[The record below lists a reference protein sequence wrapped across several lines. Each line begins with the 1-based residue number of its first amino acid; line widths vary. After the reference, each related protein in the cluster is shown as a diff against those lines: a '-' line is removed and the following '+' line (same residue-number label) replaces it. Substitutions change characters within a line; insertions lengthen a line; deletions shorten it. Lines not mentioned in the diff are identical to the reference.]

1 MHAGGVARMH
11 HGSIPRMSGLPPAP
25 ADPRPHAAR
34 FGVTRGL
41 VLGAIVAVA
50 LALLLAP
57 PLHPAAPVELVRL
70 AGASLCTYAVFVLLA
85 WFPLPWLSR
94 KIEALFEDVVGE
106 GETGWYLA
114 VALAHFAL
122 AQSAQV
128 FDDFAAAESMS
139 SLVRETVIQH
149 LIGFS
154 ADSFMNALRAS
165 LWPFFLMHEHGWK
178 HALALALF
186 VWGVWRVG
194 RWVFGET
201 PLDTLGERAAAADDR
216 EHD

>member
-1 MHAGGVARMH
+1 
-11 HGSIPRMSGLPPAP
+11 MSGHPPAP
-25 ADPRPHAAR
+25 DAPRPSAPR
-34 FGVTRGL
+34 FGVTRSV
-41 VLGAIVAVA
+41 VLGVIVAVA

-57 PLHPAAPVELVRL
+57 PLHPAAPTDVVRL

-128 FDDFAAAESMS
+128 FDDFAAAESVS
-139 SLVRETVIQH
+139 SLVRETVIQY

-154 ADSFMNALRAS
+154 ADSFMNALMAS

-178 HALALALF
+178 STLALALF

-201 PLDTLGERAAAADDR
+201 PLDTLGERAAATDDR
-216 EHD
+216 EDD